1 MNNLDDVFD
10 STASEEAT
18 TKHISETDYLNEQSR
33 IATASYN
40 ESYLTELEKDYPSSY
55 TTGYTTGKSYS
66 LSFGKLFGLIETITF
81 LNSINFAST
90 SLTSTDQQ
98 ELQTIKDELS
108 AYTSKLTDDY
118 ISLYKA
124 RLTAIINKYY
134 N

>member
-1 MNNLDDVFD
+1 MNLDDVFD
-10 STASEEAT
+10 STATEEAT

-40 ESYLTELEKDYPSSY
+40 ESYLTEIEKDYPSSY
-55 TTGYTTGKSYS
+55 NNGYTTGKSYS

-81 LNSINFAST
+81 LNDINFAST
-90 SLTSTDQQ
+90 ALTSADQH